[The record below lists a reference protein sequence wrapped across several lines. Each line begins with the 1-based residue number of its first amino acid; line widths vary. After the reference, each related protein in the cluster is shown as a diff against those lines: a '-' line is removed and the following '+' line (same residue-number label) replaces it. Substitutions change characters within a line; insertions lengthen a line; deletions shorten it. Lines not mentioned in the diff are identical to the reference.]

1 MASRMERYQELDE
14 VKDDRITS
22 SRTSKNRNVYD
33 ELYNNATY
41 TEFTDV
47 NDRMVVEL
55 DNSNRKINTRESYH
69 KTKEFHDVIA
79 PLENKRPTRPIVI
92 EEEKKNYDLN
102 SVLQEAKQNRK
113 EIDDLENKRKLKVSE
128 YDILSDLSEEQL
140 EKYKQSKKE
149 RNKEDPDEL
158 EDLINTITSR
168 TLREDLDQDLM
179 SDLLP
184 SGIEETIITESLSKE
199 ILDKY
204 NDENE
209 EPKEEDEIDHSFYT
223 KSMDLSTEDFYIE
236 DTSFVE
242 EKTKYIMLKLV
253 LTIIALIIL
262 IIITI
267 ITLLK

>member
-184 SGIEETIITESLSKE
+184 SGIEE
-199 ILDKY
+199 KY

-223 KSMDLSTEDFYIE
+223 KSMDLSTEDFDIE